1 MQNYIYHLYVNSSMK
16 IYQYMRFLITWC
28 VLIHV
33 FDIWS
38 TYHLASY
45 YGWEG
50 ELNYFVKDFIS
61 QGVVNMIVL
70 KLAIVLPVLY
80 AFNWLW
86 NTTMYYDKRHIW
98 AIRIMLFYNLM
109 ATALMMINLYQ
120 MARI

>member
-1 MQNYIYHLYVNSSMK
+1 MK
-16 IYQYMRFLITWC
+16 IYQYMRFLIAWC
-28 VLIHV
+28 IAIHV

-38 TYHLASY
+38 TFYLSEY

-61 QGVVNMIVL
+61 HGIVNMIVL

-109 ATALMMINLYQ
+109 ATALMMINLFQ

>member
-1 MQNYIYHLYVNSSMK
+1 MK
-16 IYQYMRFLITWC
+16 IYQYMRFLIVWC
-28 VLIHV
+28 VAIHV

-38 TYHLASY
+38 TYYLSSY

-50 ELNYFVKDFIS
+50 ELNYIVKDFIS
-61 QGVVNMIVL
+61 QSLFNLVIL

-98 AIRIMLFYNLM
+98 AIRILLFYNLM
-109 ATALMMINLYQ
+109 ATGLMCINLIQ
-120 MARI
+120 MAKAGIL

>member
-1 MQNYIYHLYVNSSMK
+1 MK
-16 IYQYMRFLITWC
+16 MHTYMRFLIAWC
-28 VLIHV
+28 VAIHI

-38 TYHLASY
+38 TYYLASY

-50 ELNYFVKDFIS
+50 ELNYLVKDFIS
-61 QGVVNMIVL
+61 HGFVNMVIL

-109 ATALMMINLYQ
+109 ATGLMSINLFQ
-120 MARI
+120 VVVINNL

>member
-1 MQNYIYHLYVNSSMK
+1 
-16 IYQYMRFLITWC
+16 

-61 QGVVNMIVL
+61 KGVMNMIVL